1 MKAARYCCMILGTAL
16 LISALFLVLCNLYAD
31 RQGGEQAQAV
41 LSALQG
47 QMSEL
52 TTETT
57 LPAQE
62 HDTLFPDAADSVIP
76 DMETAE
82 VDGQAYIGTLSIPEL
97 GLELPVTAEY
107 SDELLKTA
115 PCRYAGSLYTD
126 DLVIAAHN
134 YNSHFGKIGRLHEGA
149 ELIFT
154 DLHSRAYRFCV
165 TETEQLAG
173 TATDEML
180 SGSEEN
186 WDLTL
191 FTCTLN
197 GQNRVTV
204 RAEKAE

>member
-1 MKAARYCCMILGTAL
+1 
-16 LISALFLVLCNLYAD
+16 
-31 RQGGEQAQAV
+31 
-41 LSALQG
+41 
-47 QMSEL
+47 
-52 TTETT
+52 
-57 LPAQE
+57 
-62 HDTLFPDAADSVIP
+62 
-76 DMETAE
+76 METAE

-154 DLHSRAYRFCV
+154 DLHSHAYRFCV

-180 SGSEEN
+180 AGSEEN

-204 RAEKAE
+204 RAEKSE